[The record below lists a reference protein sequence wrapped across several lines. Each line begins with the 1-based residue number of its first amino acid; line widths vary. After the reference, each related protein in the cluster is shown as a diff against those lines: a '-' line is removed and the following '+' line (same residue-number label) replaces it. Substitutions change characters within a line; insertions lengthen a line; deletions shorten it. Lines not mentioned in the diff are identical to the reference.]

1 MPVDKPREA
10 SFDQSIGA
18 TSLAAN
24 LCGVIAAIATPI
36 EADGRPDVGRFVSLA
51 NALFERD
58 CDGLNVL
65 GTTGEGT
72 SFSHA
77 DRIFLMKAIAKS
89 ELPLDRIL
97 VGVGAAAMR
106 DAAELTAIAAELGFR
121 GALALPPF
129 YYKGVPAD
137 GIVRFF
143 SYIVDATKD
152 RQIPIYLYNFPA
164 LSGVPFDPALVR
176 RLLSECGDRIAGLKD
191 SSGDLAYASQVA
203 SLSPQFAV
211 FPSNESTLLEARAGR
226 FAGCISATANI
237 NSDLCAR
244 AYHDGDSEAL
254 ARATAI
260 RALFDGRPL
269 VAGVKALLAH
279 LFGDEALASVLPPL
293 QPGSH
298 EDRVRLVEAYEA
310 LGVENDRALRRRAL
324 G

>member
-1 MPVDKPREA
+1 LV
-10 SFDQSIGA
+10 
-18 TSLAAN
+18 AN

-36 EADGRPDVGRFVSLA
+36 ETDGRPDVGRFVTLA
-51 NALFERD
+51 NALFERG

-77 DRIFLMKAIAKS
+77 DRIFLMKAIATS

-97 VGVGAAAMR
+97 VGVGAAAMK
-106 DAAELTAIAAELGFR
+106 DAAELTAMAAELGFR
-121 GALALPPF
+121 GALTLPPF
-129 YYKGVPAD
+129 YYKGVSPD
-137 GIVRFF
+137 GIIRFF
-143 SYIVDATKD
+143 SYIVHATKD

-164 LSGVPFDPALVR
+164 LSGVPFDPPLVR
-176 RLLSECGDRIAGLKD
+176 RLLAEFGDRIAGLKD

-203 SLSPQFAV
+203 SISSRFAV
-211 FPSNESTLLEARAGR
+211 FPSNESALLEARAGR
-226 FAGCISATANI
+226 FAGCISATANV
-237 NSDLCAR
+237 NSGLCAR
-244 AYHDGDSEAL
+244 AYRDGDSDAL

-260 RALFDGRPL
+260 RALFDGKPL

-279 LFGDEALASVLPPL
+279 LFRDDALASVLPPL
-293 QPGSH
+293 QPWSH
-298 EDRVRLVEAYEA
+298 EECVRLVEAYEA